1 MARFCSEKTFII
13 THPELT
19 VHAPLKL
26 KKRQLK
32 LAVTIAILLPSLTH
46 PAFADVD
53 ESIENLLKFGQS
65 DARYGRIT
73 FDLNYRYEHADT
85 ENTA

>member
-1 MARFCSEKTFII
+1 MQTFPSTKPARC
-13 THPELT
+13 PLPLT
-19 VHAPLKL
+19 VLSVA
-26 KKRQLK
+26 
-32 LAVTIAILLPSLTH
+32 ALTLT
-46 PAFADVD
+46 PAHSVKAGFD
-53 ESIENLLKFGQS
+53 ESVENLLKFGQS